1 MYLLATLPTISDLI
15 ETGALPTTVRSWV
28 TEITIG
34 IVVAALVHQVRR
46 AHAELHRLAVTDAL
60 TGLHNRRAFAE
71 AVEADCARSR
81 RTRQPLSVICID
93 LDCFKDVND
102 RAGHAEGDRVLKL
115 LATAIQ
121 ETVRE
126 VDRGF
131 RLGGDEFAILLP
143 GSSNQA
149 AQVVLERI
157 RKRCTEKDPLWFNGP
172 LHISAGF
179 VEYLRSESVDAFVRR
194 ADAAMY
200 RAKKYRRVARVEA
213 DWSRVGMEM
222 GSFTVS

>member
-1 MYLLATLPTISDLI
+1 MYLLAALPTISDLI
-15 ETGALPTTVRSWV
+15 ETGTWPTTVRSWV
-28 TEITIG
+28 TEVTIG
-34 IVVAALVHQVRR
+34 IVVAVLVHQVRK
-46 AHAELHRLAVTDAL
+46 AHAALHRLAVTDAL
-60 TGLHNRRAFAE
+60 TGLHNRRAFVD

-115 LATAIQ
+115 LAAAIQ

-143 GSSNQA
+143 GSTNSA
-149 AQVVLERI
+149 AQVVLNRI
-157 RKRCTEKDPLWFNGP
+157 RARCADIDPLWFNGP
-172 LHISAGF
+172 LHISADSWST
-179 VEYLRSESVDAFVRR
+179 LRPR
-194 ADAAMY
+194 ALMPLSDGLTPRCIAPRSIAG
-200 RAKKYRRVARVEA
+200 R
-213 DWSRVGMEM
+213 
-222 GSFTVS
+222 